1 MLYLAIDLHRIS
13 TLYKLHLQV
22 WLGRP
27 VRAYEEVELF
37 LKPIEA
43 CNKQRPFCFEF
54 SKQGTT
60 E

>member
-13 TLYKLHLQV
+13 TSYNLHLQV

-27 VRAYEEVELF
+27 VRAYEEVELL
-37 LKPIEA
+37 LKPVEA
-43 CNKQRPFCFEF
+43 CNKQRRFCFGF
-54 SKQGTT
+54 RKQGTT